1 MQSFEVRLV
10 ESWWGLHRVAEVCT
24 LAEAMFQAERS
35 PGFLF
40 QVSESYRFGLP
51 LSVRLVNTILTKTS
65 GDT

>member
-1 MQSFEVRLV
+1 
-10 ESWWGLHRVAEVCT
+10 VAEVCT